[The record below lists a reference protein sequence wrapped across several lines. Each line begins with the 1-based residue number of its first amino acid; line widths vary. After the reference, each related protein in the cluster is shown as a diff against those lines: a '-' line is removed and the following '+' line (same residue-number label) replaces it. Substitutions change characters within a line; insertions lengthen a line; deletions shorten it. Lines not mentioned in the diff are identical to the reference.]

1 MKERNGGDKSVL
13 LHGFSHF
20 LWEKK
25 KKSLSSEPQHKHH
38 KLVIALNSHVYSS
51 SFSTLL
57 NLPSEKA

>member
-38 KLVIALNSHVYSS
+38 KLVIASEFTCIQLEFLNITKSS
-51 SFSTLL
+51 
-57 NLPSEKA
+57 K